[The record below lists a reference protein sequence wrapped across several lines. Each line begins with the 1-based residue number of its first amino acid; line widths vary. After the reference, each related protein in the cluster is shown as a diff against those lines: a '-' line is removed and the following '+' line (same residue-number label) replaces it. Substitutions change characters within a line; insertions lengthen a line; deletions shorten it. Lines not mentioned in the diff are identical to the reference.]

1 MNQRFAE
8 HGFAP
13 VIDDNCTVLV
23 LGSIPS
29 VASAAEGFYYAH
41 KSNRFWKILAAFFG
55 ENSPV
60 SVEEKKSFLKKHD
73 IALWDTVTE
82 CDIEGS
88 LDSAIKN
95 PVVADIY
102 EVLNNAEI
110 KRIFTNGGKSFA
122 LLKRHYPELVV
133 LTDALPSTSPANC
146 RSPEKEWFEALE
158 KVFKK

>member
-1 MNQRFAE
+1 MRCV
-8 HGFAP
+8 GFP
-13 VIDDNCTVLV
+13 PFFDGESKLLI
-23 LGSIPS
+23 LGSFPS
-29 VASAAEGFYYAH
+29 VKSRETNFYYGH
-41 KSNRFWKILAAFFG
+41 KQNRFWKILAAFFG

-60 SVEEKKSFLKKHD
+60 SVEEKKSFLKKHY

-95 PVVADIY
+95 PVVANLY

-110 KRIFTNGGKSFA
+110 KRIFTNGGKSFS
-122 LLKRHYPELVV
+122 LLKRYYPELVV
-133 LTDALPSTSPANC
+133 LTDALPSTSPANV

>member
-1 MNQRFAE
+1 MRCA
-8 HGFAP
+8 GFAP
-13 VIDDNCTVLV
+13 FFDEKSVLLI
-23 LGSIPS
+23 LGSFPS
-29 VASAAEGFYYAH
+29 VKSRETAFYYGNRQ
-41 KSNRFWKILAAFFG
+41 NRFWKILASFFG
-55 ENSPV
+55 EDLPSAVP
-60 SVEEKKSFLKKHD
+60 EKKSFLKKHD
-73 IALWDTVTE
+73 IALWDVVTE

-102 EVLNNAEI
+102 EVLNNAPI

-133 LTDALPSTSPANC
+133 LTDALPSTSPANV